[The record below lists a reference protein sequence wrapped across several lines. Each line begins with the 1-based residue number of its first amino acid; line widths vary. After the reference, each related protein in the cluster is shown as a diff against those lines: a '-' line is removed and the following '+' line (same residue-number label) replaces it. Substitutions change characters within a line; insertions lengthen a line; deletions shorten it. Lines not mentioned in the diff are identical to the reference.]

1 MMAGDQQRNR
11 GQVLPL
17 FALFLVVLLAFAALA
32 IDVSGAYSARRFY
45 RSVADAAALAGA
57 QDLQQTGSRAVGSAD
72 RIRARQHAMNS
83 VTSELG
89 IAGSL
94 PGTCSTSTDADIIDS
109 NAVTDCVLPGTSF
122 HVSIKAGVYTGQPV
136 AIACVECDPAR
147 SVQVGL
153 RNANYQLTFSRLLGQ
168 SKWSVGISSVA
179 GLQWSKSYAVV
190 TLRPRATLGSTY
202 DVKDIRVEGGTHVT
216 VTTGDV
222 ATNAN
227 MDYADF
233 DSWLHVD
240 DGFGMSYAD
249 PGPPIAPTWS
259 GLPIGTHITTY
270 VADPNYTYP
279 AMSGVRGFA
288 ACASGLASDCAPT
301 YRDAGTSACRAPY
314 PTPDPLRSCTTPA
327 VDPAGCGAEVTYLQ
341 TSVYTFMATQ
351 PLANIYCY
359 KPGIYAPLT
368 AASTTQFAVA
378 TGDVAILMPGAY
390 YFMSP
395 NGGLTVGGRIV
406 GGYRPGSEGVALM
419 FDECG
424 SGSPHCTF
432 SGNNAVTISLNAG
445 TKFPPGS
452 SGVSATAAHDW
463 NDRAVQTS
471 GAGSPTPAILMTL
484 LVQKDGNCTVTT
496 YPQSEPNSCNDS
508 NNKTLFMAGGGSLA
522 VEGVQYA
529 PTDNVVIAGGSAGVG
544 QVGQVWAWTLDYKG
558 GTQVNQQGAGSTGP
572 GVLRLD
578 AACTAP
584 GTPCNP

>member
-1 MMAGDQQRNR
+1 MRVERQPER

-32 IDVSGAYSARRFY
+32 VDVSGAYSARRFY
-45 RSVADAAALAGA
+45 RSVADAASLAGA
-57 QDLQQTGSRAVGSAD
+57 QDLQQAGSRAVSAAD
-72 RIRARQHAMNS
+72 RIRARQDAMTH
-83 VTSELG
+83 VTRELG
-89 IAGSL
+89 IAGAL
-94 PGTCSTSTDADIIDS
+94 PSPSCDTSADVDVTDA
-109 NAVTDCVLPGTSF
+109 CVLPGTDF

-153 RNANYQLTFSRLLGQ
+153 RNANYHLSFGSVLGQ
-168 SKWSVGISSVA
+168 SRWSVGISSVA

-190 TLRPRATLGSTY
+190 TLRPRASLGNTY

-233 DSWLHVD
+233 NSWLHVD
-240 DGFGMSYAD
+240 DGFGMYYAD
-249 PGPPIAPTWS
+249 PASVPTWAAPPTATKIS
-259 GLPIGTHITTY
+259 TY
-270 VADPNYTYP
+270 VADPNYRYP

-288 ACASGLASDCAPT
+288 ACASGLTSDCAPT
-301 YRDAGTSACRAPY
+301 YTDAGTSACSA
-314 PTPDPLRSCTTPA
+314 PDPLVACTTPTL
-327 VDPAGCGAEVTYLQ
+327 DPTGCGREVTYLQ

-359 KPGIYAPLT
+359 KPGIYAPSS
-368 AASTTQFAVA
+368 AASPRQFAVA

-395 NGGLTVGGRIV
+395 NGGLTVGGRLI
-406 GGYRPGSEGVALM
+406 GGYRDGSEGVALM

-432 SGNNAVTISLNAG
+432 TGNNAVTIALNAG

-452 SGVSATAAHDW
+452 NGVSATAAHDW
-463 NDRAVQTS
+463 NDKAVQTR
-471 GAGSPTPAILMTL
+471 GPASPTPAILMTL
-484 LVQKDGNCTVTT
+484 LVNKDTNCTVTT
-496 YPQSEPNSCNDS
+496 YPQDEPNSCNDS
-508 NNKTLFMAGGGSLA
+508 NNKTLFVAGGGSLT

-529 PTDNVVIAGGSAGVG
+529 PTDNIVISGGSAGVG
-544 QVGQVWAWTLDYKG
+544 QTGQIWAWTLDYKG
-558 GTQVNQQGAGSTGP
+558 GTQINQQGAGSLGP